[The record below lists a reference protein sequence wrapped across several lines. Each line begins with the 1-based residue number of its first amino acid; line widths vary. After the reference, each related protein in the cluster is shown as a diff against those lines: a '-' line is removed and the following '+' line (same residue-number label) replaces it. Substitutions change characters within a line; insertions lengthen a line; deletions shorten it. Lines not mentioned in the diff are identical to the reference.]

1 MINMSTNKSSPRHPH
16 HHIAKSAS
24 LISIATVVSRV
35 LGFIRDI
42 LIAQFFGTAQ
52 SAQAFVVAFRIP
64 NLFRDLVG
72 EGAAN
77 AAVVP
82 VFSEYLAKERKE
94 EFWKLF
100 NVVMNLF
107 LIVTAVITLLGIFF
121 APLIVKIMAPGF
133 IRSPEKL
140 LLTIKLTRI
149 MFPYL
154 VLIAVTAYGM
164 GVLFTFRSFFA
175 PAFAPCLLNLAM
187 ITAAMLASG
196 RMPEPVVGLA
206 VGVVAGGILQL
217 LFQVPPLFRRGM
229 QIMPVKDF
237 RHPAARKIGRL
248 LLPRVFG
255 SAVYQL
261 NLMVDTICAS
271 LGFVVGEGAVAA
283 IYYANR
289 VIQFPLG
296 VFGVALA
303 SVVLPTLSGYAA
315 QKDAGRFKDTLSFSL
330 RGITLIMF
338 PCAVFLLVLSQPI
351 IRVLFQRGEFDGY
364 STQITAWAL
373 LFYALGL
380 FSYSGVKI
388 LVSSFYSLQ
397 DTVTPVKIAGVCLIV
412 NAVLNI
418 ILMWPLKVGGIALA
432 SAASAT
438 LNYFLLYAQIKKRIG
453 VLRIGLRQYLFKVMT
468 AAALMFLLTFIL
480 WNRFFLQL
488 DPLTHLAITVFAGV
502 AGFIVFCLFLRVK
515 EMQDLW
521 LWILNR

>member
-1 MINMSTNKSSPRHPH
+1 MSTNKSSPRHSH
-16 HHIAKSAS
+16 RHIAKSAS
-24 LISIATVVSRV
+24 LISVATVLSRL

-42 LIAQFFGTAQ
+42 LIAKLFGTAQ

-82 VFSEYLAKERKE
+82 VFSEYLAKEKKE

-100 NVVMNLF
+100 NIVLNLF
-107 LIVTAVITLLGIFF
+107 LLVTAAITLLGICF
-121 APLIVKIMAPGF
+121 APWIVKIMAPGF

-140 LLTIKLTRI
+140 WLTIKLTRI

-154 VLIAVTAYGM
+154 VLIALTAYGM
-164 GVLFTFRSFFA
+164 GALFTFRSFFT
-175 PAFAPCLLNLAM
+175 PAFAPCLLNIAM
-187 ITAAMLASG
+187 IAAAMLASAK
-196 RMPEPVVGLA
+196 MQEPVVGLA
-206 VGVVAGGILQL
+206 IGVVAGGLLQL
-217 LFQVPPLFRRGM
+217 LFQLPPLYKRGM
-229 QIMPVKDF
+229 KIMPVKDF

-271 LGFVVGEGAVAA
+271 LAAVVGEGAVAA

-303 SVVLPTLSGYAA
+303 SVILPTMSGYAA
-315 QKDAGRFKDTLSFSL
+315 QKDTQRFKETLSFSL
-330 RGITLIMF
+330 RGISLIML
-338 PCAVFLLVLSQPI
+338 PCVVFLLVLSQPI
-351 IRVLFQRGEFDGY
+351 IRVLFQRGEFNAY

-380 FSYSGVKI
+380 FAYSGVKI

-397 DTVTPVKIAGVCLIV
+397 DTVTPVKVAGWCLLV
-412 NAVLNI
+412 NAALNL

-432 SAASAT
+432 SAVSAT
-438 LNYFLLYAQIKKRIG
+438 LNYFLLYSRLKKRIG
-453 VLRIGLRQYLFKVMT
+453 VLRMGLRQYVFKVIA
-468 AAALMFLLTFIL
+468 AAALMGLLTSLI
-480 WNRFFLQL
+480 WNHFFLWFNP
-488 DPLTHLAITVFAGV
+488 PLRLAITVLAGAV
-502 AGFIVFCLFLRVK
+502 GFIAFCLFLRIK
-515 EMQDLW
+515 EMKDLW
-521 LWILNR
+521 LWILNRR